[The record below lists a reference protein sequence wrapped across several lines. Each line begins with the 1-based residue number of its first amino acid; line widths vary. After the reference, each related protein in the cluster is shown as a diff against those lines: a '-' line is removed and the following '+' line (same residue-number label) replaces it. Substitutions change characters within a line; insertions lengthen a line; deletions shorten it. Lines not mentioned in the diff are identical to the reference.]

1 MYNYRIHF
9 LTIPAV
15 YEQKDIIKHKI
26 FFAIQALI
34 VSDELEGIKAENE
47 CWQQTNIWNF
57 MGSD

>member
-1 MYNYRIHF
+1 MLLRKYVIYNYRIHF
-9 LTIPAV
+9 LTITAV

-47 CWQQTNIWNF
+47 C
-57 MGSD
+57 